1 VTAADRYRARV
12 AARRCVQC
20 DAGLLPTDGV
30 RCLECAAAQC
40 EDPGKRDRD
49 ARHNATP
56 KRRAYRAAWM
66 ARGYVAAAEAKVCA
80 DCGAPSIRF
89 RRCAPCRVR
98 RAAYNADY
106 RARQKEQAA

>member
-1 VTAADRYRARV
+1 MTAADRYRARV

-49 ARHNATP
+49 ARHRATP
-56 KRRAYRAAWM
+56 KRRAYSAAWM

-80 DCGAPSIRF
+80 DCGAPSSRF
-89 RRCAPCRVR
+89 RRCKACRVR

-106 RARQKEQAA
+106 RARRIAC

>member
-1 VTAADRYRARV
+1 MTAADRYRTRV

-20 DAGLLPTDGV
+20 NAGLLPTDGV

-49 ARHNATP
+49 ARHRATP
-56 KRRAYRAAWM
+56 KRRAYSAAWM

-106 RARQKEQAA
+106 RARRIAC

>member
-1 VTAADRYRARV
+1 MTAADRYRARV

-49 ARHNATP
+49 ARHRATP

-66 ARGYVAAAEAKVCA
+66 ARSYVAAIEAKVCA
-80 DCGAPSIRF
+80 DCGEPSIRF
-89 RRCAPCRVR
+89 RRCQACRVR

-106 RARQKEQAA
+106 RARRAA

>member
-1 VTAADRYRARV
+1 MTAADRYRARV
-12 AARRCVQC
+12 AARRCVRC

-49 ARHNATP
+49 ARHRATP

-66 ARGYVAAAEAKVCA
+66 ARSYVAAIEAKVCA
-80 DCGAPSIRF
+80 DCGEPSSRF
-89 RRCAPCRVR
+89 RRCQACRVR

-106 RARQKEQAA
+106 HARRIAC

>member
-1 VTAADRYRARV
+1 MTAADRYRARV

-30 RCLECAAAQC
+30 RCIECRAAQC
-40 EDPGKRDRD
+40 DDAGKRDRD
-49 ARHNATP
+49 ARHRATP
-56 KRRAYRAAWM
+56 KHRDYRAAWM

-106 RARQKEQAA
+106 RARRAA